1 MACALHV
8 CTQESTYLP
17 FAGRNRVIFRR
28 ASGTTAAAAAA
39 AAVPVVVAT
48 DLEIHGEHAGPDD
61 AGPDE
66 RRRPRLSVSLRVR
79 LLCCEEVS
87 EEAEDG

>member
-48 DLEIHGEHAGPDD
+48 DLEIHGEHAGPD
-61 AGPDE
+61 E
-66 RRRPRLSVSLRVR
+66 RRRPRLRVSLRVR